1 MDRLGL
7 AARRLLLTVLALC
20 ALASDALAQAPQP
33 GATER
38 PFTVMLA
45 GWTRTLDRIADVA
58 TRPNLVAAEIE
69 QLRLEAIEVRESAAR
84 APRAARDD
92 RESAAGAAAAAREE
106 LVSLRTLLGT
116 LEPPAPADAKP
127 AERKPRADE
136 PDGVRQ
142 ERERL
147 RAQVALIEG
156 RVRQAELA
164 GARAEI
170 LIQQLGRLRGET
182 FMRTI
187 LRKTP
192 SPFAPATWQQ
202 AWVDLGDVLV
212 QQRAAAMAWFTNDS
226 LGGPLSSAPVALI
239 GAFVTVGLWWSIRR
253 LRQRHGRDSGIAEP
267 TYRQRV
273 VAAAL
278 DGVGS
283 VAAPVLAL
291 LFLMVVFRSGNPG
304 APTTWFVTKA
314 AIGLAIAL
322 LASGIGES
330 ALAPLRP
337 VWRIA
342 PFDDNAA
349 RTLSHRVTR
358 LAWGYAILIAVY
370 SFLAPPYPD
379 RPALEAL
386 LILLFV
392 AIAVPLT
399 IPVFR
404 AEAWSRGQADEDGS
418 HRPLGGRAWA
428 IGRHLITLI
437 ALVSLGAAVLGY
449 GNLAGHLYDSL
460 LFSLIAI
467 AAAMV
472 VRHAVHD
479 LIETASAPDTPSG
492 RWMRQAMGLAPDAPL
507 RGRLLLMMMLDLTLL
522 AALSVVLPAIWGVPS
537 DDILDWLWRLLTGL
551 KIGGHTISLVA
562 ILIGVAVFVLALA
575 ALQLLRRTIRERVLP
590 SMEINQTVQYTID
603 AGLNYVGIIAAA
615 LLGITALGVDFSN
628 LALIVGALS
637 VGIGLGLQGIA
648 NNTISGIILLVERP
662 IKVGDWVTVGRHEGS
677 VKRINIRATELQTSS
692 RASVIVPNSEFL
704 QTAVINWTYADNM
717 ARVDIAITV
726 THGSDLAKVEA
737 ALLKA
742 ATDNPLVSTTPKPFT
757 VFAKIAPN
765 GLEWELRCFL
775 RNIATTPVA
784 RTQLNH
790 AVLDNLAAAG
800 IEIAVT
806 GAAAATP
813 APA

>member
-1 MDRLGL
+1 MDTLTL
-7 AARRLLLTVLALC
+7 AARHLLLMVVALC
-20 ALASDALAQAPQP
+20 AVASGVAAQAPQP
-33 GATER
+33 GALER

-58 TRPNLVAAEIE
+58 TRPNLVPAEIE
-69 QLRLEAIEVRESAAR
+69 QLRLEAIEVR
-84 APRAARDD
+84 D
-92 RESAAGAAAAAREE
+92 SAAGAAAAAREE
-106 LVSLRTLLGT
+106 LVSLRTLLGK
-116 LEPPAPADAKP
+116 LEPAAPPDAKP
-127 AERKPRADE
+127 GERKPREARADE
-136 PDGVRQ
+136 PDDVRQ

-182 FMRTI
+182 FMRTL

-212 QQRAAAMAWFTNDS
+212 QQRAAATMWFTNDS

-253 LRQRHGRDSGIAEP
+253 LRQRYGRDSGIAEP

-304 APTTWFVTKA
+304 AATTWFVTKS

-330 ALAPLRP
+330 ALAPFRP

-349 RTLSHRVTR
+349 RMLSHRVRR
-358 LAWGYAILIAVY
+358 LAWGYAILISIYA
-370 SFLAPPYPD
+370 FLAPPYPD

-386 LILLFV
+386 LILLLV

-418 HRPLGGRAWA
+418 HRPLGGRVWA
-428 IGRHLITLI
+428 AGRHLITLI
-437 ALVSLGAAVLGY
+437 ALLALGAAVLGY

-472 VRHAVHD
+472 VRQAVHD
-479 LIETASAPDTPSG
+479 LVETASAPDTPSG

-507 RGRLLLMMMLDLTLL
+507 RGRLLLLMVLDLTLL

-537 DDILDWLWRLLTGL
+537 DDIMDWLWRLLTGL
-551 KIGGHTISLVA
+551 KVGGHTISLVA
-562 ILIGVAVFVLALA
+562 ILIGVIVFVVALA
-575 ALQLLRRTIRERVLP
+575 ALQLLRRALRERVLP

-717 ARVDIAITV
+717 SRVDIAITV
-726 THGSDLAKVEA
+726 VHGSDLAKVEA

-757 VFAKIAPN
+757 VFARIAPN

-800 IEIAVT
+800 IAIAVT
-806 GAAAATP
+806 APAAVP
-813 APA
+813 APPA

>member
-1 MDRLGL
+1 MDIL
-7 AARRLLLTVLALC
+7 ALVARRLLLTLVVFGALT
-20 ALASDALAQAPQP
+20 SGALAQTSPP
-33 GATER
+33 GTPER

-58 TRPNLVAAEIE
+58 TRPNLVPAEIE
-69 QLRLEAIEVRESAAR
+69 QLRLEAIEVR
-84 APRAARDD
+84 D
-92 RESAAGAAAAAREE
+92 SAAGAAAAARDE
-106 LVSLRTLLGT
+106 LVNLRTLLT
-116 LEPPAPADAKP
+116 KIEPVMPPDAKP
-127 AERKPRADE
+127 DRKSRDARVDE
-136 PDGVRQ
+136 PDDVRQ

-147 RAQVALIEG
+147 RSQVALIEG
-156 RVRQAELA
+156 RVRQAGLA
-164 GARAEI
+164 SARAEL

-182 FMRTI
+182 FVRTL

-192 SPFAPATWQQ
+192 SPFAPATWTQ
-202 AWVDLGDVLV
+202 AWTDLGDVLV
-212 QQRAAAMAWFTNDS
+212 QQRVAATMWFANDS

-239 GAFVTVGLWWSIRR
+239 GAFVTVGLWWWIRR
-253 LRQRHGRDSGIAEP
+253 LRQLYGRDSGIAEP

-278 DGVGS
+278 DGVGL

-304 APTTWFVTKA
+304 AATTYFVTKT

-330 ALAPLRP
+330 ALAPMRP

-342 PFDDNAA
+342 PFDDSAA
-349 RTLSHRVTR
+349 RLLSHRLQR
-358 LAWGYAILIAVY
+358 LAWGYAILV
-370 SFLAPPYPD
+370 SLHGFVTPPYPD

-386 LILLFV
+386 VILVFV
-392 AIAVPLT
+392 AVAVPLT

-404 AEAWSRGQADEDGS
+404 AEAWSRGKADEDGS

-428 IGRHLITLI
+428 AGRHLITLI
-437 ALVSLGAAVLGY
+437 ALLSLGAAVPGY
-449 GNLAGHLYDSL
+449 SNLAGHLYDSL
-460 LFSLIAI
+460 LFTLITVAL
-467 AAAMV
+467 AMV
-472 VRHAVHD
+472 VRQAAHD
-479 LIETASAPDTPSG
+479 LVETASAPDTPSG

-507 RGRLLLMMMLDLTLL
+507 KGRLLLLLVLDLTLF

-537 DDILDWLWRLLTGL
+537 DDIVDWMWRLLTGL
-551 KIGGHTISLVA
+551 RIGGHTISLVA
-562 ILIGVAVFVLALA
+562 ILIGVVVFVLALA
-575 ALQLLRRTIRERVLP
+575 ALQLLRRALRERVLP

-603 AGLNYVGIIAAA
+603 AGLNYVGIVAAA

-677 VKRINIRATELQTSS
+677 VKRINIRATELQTAQ

-717 ARVDIAITV
+717 SRVDIAITV
-726 THGSDLAKVEA
+726 AYGSDLAKVEA
-737 ALLKA
+737 ALMKA
-742 ATDNPLVSTTPKPFT
+742 ATDNPLVATTPKPFT
-757 VFAKIAPN
+757 VFGKIAPN

-775 RNIATTPVA
+775 RNIATTPMA

-790 AVLDNLAAAG
+790 AVLDNLAEAG
-800 IEIAVT
+800 IELAVT
-806 GAAAATP
+806 APP
-813 APA
+813 APPPVPSA

>member
-1 MDRLGL
+1 MDIL
-7 AARRLLLTVLALC
+7 ALALRRLLPTIVTLCVLATGV
-20 ALASDALAQAPQP
+20 AAQAPQP

-58 TRPNLVAAEIE
+58 TRPNLVPAEIE
-69 QLRLEAIEVRESAAR
+69 QLRLEAIEVR
-84 APRAARDD
+84 D
-92 RESAAGAAAAAREE
+92 SAAGAAAAAREE
-106 LVSLRTLLGT
+106 LVSLRTLLGQ
-116 LEPPAPADAKP
+116 LEPTAAPDAKP
-127 AERKPRADE
+127 GDRKPRDARADE
-136 PDGVRQ
+136 PDDVRQ

-156 RVRQAELA
+156 RVRQAGLA
-164 GARAEI
+164 SARADI

-182 FMRTI
+182 FMRTL

-212 QQRAAAMAWFTNDS
+212 QQRAAATAWLTNDS

-239 GAFVTVGLWWSIRR
+239 GAIVTVGLWWSIRR

-278 DGVGS
+278 DGFGS

-314 AIGLAIAL
+314 AVGLAIAL
-322 LASGIGES
+322 LVSGIGES

-342 PFDDNAA
+342 PFDDAAA
-349 RTLSHRVTR
+349 RILSYRVQR
-358 LAWGYAILIAVY
+358 LAWGYAILVSIY
-370 SFLAPPYPD
+370 GFLAPPYPD

-392 AIAVPLT
+392 AVAVPLT

-404 AEAWSRGQADEDGS
+404 AEAWSRGEADEDGS

-428 IGRHLITLI
+428 LGRHLITLI
-437 ALVSLGAAVLGY
+437 ALLALGAAVLGY
-449 GNLAGHLYDSL
+449 GNLAGHLLDSL

-472 VRHAVHD
+472 VRQAVHD
-479 LIETASAPDTPSG
+479 LVETASAPDTPSG
-492 RWMRQAMGLAPDAPL
+492 RWMRQAMGLAPDSPL
-507 RGRLLLMMMLDLTLL
+507 RGRLLLLLLLDLTLL

-537 DDILDWLWRLLTGL
+537 DDIMDWMWRLLTGL
-551 KIGGHTISLVA
+551 KVGGHTISLVA

-575 ALQLLRRTIRERVLP
+575 ALQLLRRAMRERVLP

-677 VKRINIRATELQTSS
+677 VKRINIRATELQTAS

-717 ARVDIAITV
+717 SRVDIAITV
-726 THGSDLAKVEA
+726 EHGSDLAKVEA
-737 ALLKA
+737 ALMKA

-790 AVLDNLAAAG
+790 AVLDNLNAAG
-800 IEIAVT
+800 IAIAVT
-806 GAAAATP
+806 GGPA
-813 APA
+813 APAA

>member
-1 MDRLGL
+1 MDILAH
-7 AARRLLLTVLALC
+7 AARRLLLTLVALG
-20 ALASDALAQAPQP
+20 ALATSTFAQTPQP
-33 GATER
+33 GAPER

-45 GWTRTLDRIADVA
+45 GWTRTLDRVADVA
-58 TRPNLVAAEIE
+58 TRPNLVPAEIE
-69 QLRLEAIEVRESAAR
+69 QLRLEAIEVR
-84 APRAARDD
+84 D
-92 RESAAGAAAAAREE
+92 SAAGAAAAARDE
-106 LVSLRTLLGT
+106 LISLRTLLGK
-116 LEPPAPADAKP
+116 LEPVVPPDAKP
-127 AERKPRADE
+127 DRKSRDARVDE
-136 PDGVRQ
+136 PDDVRQ

-147 RAQVALIEG
+147 RSQVALIEG

-164 GARAEI
+164 HARAEL

-182 FMRTI
+182 FVRTL
-187 LRKTP
+187 LRKAS
-192 SPFAPATWQQ
+192 SPFAPATWEQ
-202 AWVDLGDVLV
+202 AWVDFGDVVV
-212 QQRAAAMAWFTNDS
+212 QQRAAAAVWFDNDAAA
-226 LGGPLSSAPVALI
+226 GPLSAAPVALI
-239 GAFVTVGLWWSIRR
+239 GSFVTVGLWWWIRR
-253 LRQRHGRDSGIAEP
+253 LRQLHGRDSGIAEP

-304 APTTWFVTKA
+304 AATTWFVTRT

-330 ALAPLRP
+330 ALAPMRP

-342 PFDDNAA
+342 PFDDGAA
-349 RTLSHRVTR
+349 RTLSHRLRR
-358 LAWGYAILIAVY
+358 LAWAYAILV
-370 SFLAPPYPD
+370 SLHGFLIPPYPD
-379 RPALEAL
+379 RPALQAL
-386 LILLFV
+386 TVLLFV
-392 AIAVPLT
+392 AVAVPLT

-404 AEAWSRGQADEDGS
+404 AEAWRRGRADDDGS

-428 IGRHLITLI
+428 AGRHLITLI
-437 ALVSLGAAVLGY
+437 TLLSLGAAVLGY
-449 GNLAGHLYDSL
+449 SNLAGHLYDSL

-467 AAAMV
+467 VLAIV
-472 VRHAVHD
+472 VRQAVHD
-479 LIETASAPDTPSG
+479 VVETASAPDTPSG
-492 RWMRQAMGLAPDAPL
+492 RWMRQAMGLAPDSPL
-507 RGRLLLMMMLDLTLL
+507 KGRLLLLL
-522 AALSVVLPAIWGVPS
+522 ALDIILFAVLSVVLPAIWGVPS
-537 DDILDWLWRLLTGL
+537 DDIVDWMWRLLTGL
-551 KIGGHTISLVA
+551 KVGGHTISLVA

-575 ALQLLRRTIRERVLP
+575 ALQVLRRAVRERVLP

-603 AGLNYVGIIAAA
+603 AGLNYVGIVAAA

-677 VKRINIRATELQTSS
+677 VKRINIRATELQTAQ

-704 QTAVINWTYADNM
+704 QTSVINWTYADSM
-717 ARVDIAITV
+717 SRVDIPITV
-726 THGSDLAKVEA
+726 VHGSDLAKVEA
-737 ALLKA
+737 ALMKA
-742 ATDNPLVSTTPKPFT
+742 ATDNPLVATTPKPFT
-757 VFAKIAPN
+757 VFSKIAPN

-790 AVLDNLAAAG
+790 AVLDNLAAAD
-800 IEIAVT
+800 IDLAVT
-806 GAAAATP
+806 APPAAAAPPP
-813 APA
+813 A